1 MEHDVGG
8 VVLEIRNM
16 EDPRL
21 NLVRVGIKRLPAVD
35 LVARGR
41 MHVEKMQG
49 NPVFPG
55 PMPDLAEVT
64 AACDLLETRDRVYQF
79 NRGRGDL
86 LLMRSAYA
94 GLYQLIRCLAAY
106 VQAVSH
112 SEPRLMVKAGFFPRM
127 KRQPPQPMPAP
138 QWVRSI
144 RTLKTGQVRLLWAG
158 VKGRRTYQVWMN
170 PSSDGAEGGWQRCAV
185 TSKNQLTL
193 DGLQSRAG
201 YCFRVEAIGAYGVGP
216 ASQVCTVLA
225 A

>member
-1 MEHDVGG
+1 
-8 VVLEIRNM
+8 M
-16 EDPRL
+16 EDSRL

-49 NPVFPG
+49 NPVFPDPTPG
-55 PMPDLAEVT
+55 LAEVT
-64 AACDLLETRDRVYQF
+64 AACDLLETRDMVYRF

-94 GLYQLIRCLAAY
+94 NLYHQIRCLAAY

-112 SEPRLMVKAGFFPRM
+112 SDPRLMVQAGFFPRM

-144 RTLKTGQVRLLWAG
+144 RTMKTGQVHLLWAG
-158 VKGRRTYQVWMN
+158 VKGRRSYQVWMN
-170 PSSDGAEGGWQRCAV
+170 ASSDGAESGWQRCAV
-185 TSKNQLTL
+185 TSKNQITL
-193 DGLQSRAG
+193 DGLPSREG
-201 YCFRVEAIGAYGVGP
+201 FSFPVEAIGAYGVGP
-216 ASQVCTVLA
+216 ASPVCRVMA